1 MSIKRLISVS
11 SGTSL
16 AVLALLVFF
25 VWNGFRQA
33 KESSHEEN
41 AVALPALVAML
52 EARSDV
58 VQIQQYLSDVSA
70 TGEPE
75 GFKDAKKSYDAA
87 LNDLGTV
94 ATRIPAL
101 SGQVAQI
108 KTDLA
113 KFHALGVEMANTYVK
128 SGRDA
133 GNLIMKRPGDGFDVQ
148 AVKLTA
154 QLESLD
160 KSVRKNMEISADQA
174 EDRIGRAQVITT
186 ALGLAVCLVI
196 VGSGVAVYRV
206 LLRILGSEPA
216 YAAAIAHR
224 IAAGDLSQDVHIPS
238 NDHKSLLG
246 AIRDMQDGL
255 RSLIRSIG
263 DTTDTLT
270 KSARQLSLSAGKVS
284 DAAASQ
290 SDKSAAMAASIEE
303 LSVSIT
309 HIADSAGQAHESAE
323 DAGRLA
329 DIGASSVTEAVSQM
343 ESIST
348 AVMSS
353 AQSVQALGDHSE
365 QIAKIVDVIREI
377 ADQTNLLALNAAIEA
392 ARAGEQGRGF
402 AVVADEVRKLAER
415 TANAT
420 TEIRGTV
427 EAVREGTTAAVS
439 EMSRS
444 SEQVQAGVGL
454 IRQSGDSMMKIQGGV
469 GHVLTSTDE
478 ISASLR
484 EQDMANQDIARN
496 VEINAQMT
504 EETSDIVK
512 EVANSAHQL
521 EGLAKQMSDS
531 VHRFRV

>member
-11 SGTSL
+11 SGTSV

-33 KESSHEEN
+33 KESSHDEN
-41 AVALPALVAML
+41 TVALPALVTML
-52 EARSDV
+52 ETRTDV

-70 TGEPE
+70 TGEPD
-75 GFKDAKKSYDAA
+75 GFKDASKSYEAA
-87 LNDLGTV
+87 RRGLGTV
-94 ATRIPAL
+94 AASLPAL
-101 SGQVAQI
+101 SGQVAMI
-108 KTDLA
+108 NADLA
-113 KFHALGVEMANTYVK
+113 KFYALGVEMANTYSK
-128 SGRDA
+128 SGREA
-133 GNLIMKRPGDGFDVQ
+133 GNLVMKRPGDGFDVQ
-148 AVKLTA
+148 ADKLRT

-160 KSVRKNMEISADQA
+160 QSVRKNMEIAADQA
-174 EDRIGRAQVITT
+174 EDRIGRAQLISTT
-186 ALGLAVCLVI
+186 LGLAVCLVI
-196 VGSGVAVYRV
+196 IASGVAVYRL

-216 YAAAIAHR
+216 YAASIAHR
-224 IAAGDLSQDVHIPS
+224 IAAGDLSQDVLIPS
-238 NDHKSLLG
+238 GDNTSLLG
-246 AIRDMQDGL
+246 AIREMQEGL
-255 RSLIRSIG
+255 RRLIQSIG

-270 KSARQLSLSAGKVS
+270 KAAHQLSLSAGKVS
-284 DAAASQ
+284 AAAASQ

-309 HIADSAGQAHESAE
+309 HISDSAGQAHGSAE

-329 DIGASSVTEAVSQM
+329 NIGTSSASEAVGQM
-343 ESIST
+343 ESISS
-348 AVMSS
+348 AVMRS
-353 AQSVQALGDHSE
+353 AESVQALGDHSE

-427 EAVREGTTAAVS
+427 EAVRKGTSAAVA

-444 SEQVQAGVGL
+444 SAQVQTGVGL
-454 IRQSGDSMMKIQGGV
+454 IRQSGDSMTKIQGGV
-469 GHVLTSTDE
+469 AHVLTATDE

-496 VEINAQMT
+496 VEVMAQMT

-512 EVANSAHQL
+512 EVANSAYQL
-521 EGLAKQMSDS
+521 EDLAKQMSDS